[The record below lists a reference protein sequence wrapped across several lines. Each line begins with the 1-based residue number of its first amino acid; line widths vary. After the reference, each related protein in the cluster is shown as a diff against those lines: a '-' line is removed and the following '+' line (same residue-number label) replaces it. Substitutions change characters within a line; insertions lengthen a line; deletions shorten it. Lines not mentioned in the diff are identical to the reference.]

1 MHVSLAPVTADLVG
15 DLATWREDA
24 SQRSEFDDFGPE
36 EPGRLARAFAHTGL
50 PNLLLV
56 MVTASDPPGG
66 HLAGM
71 VSWRASQYGPNAESQ
86 GWNIGVSLKPQYRGA
101 GIGTAAHRLLVG
113 HLFATTDVLR
123 LEAGTD
129 ITNAPE
135 RGSPDHGRI
144 PSRRRAPRCPVPP
157 RGVPRHGHLR
167 SSAV

>member
-1 MHVSLAPVTADLVG
+1 
-15 DLATWREDA
+15 
-24 SQRSEFDDFGPE
+24 
-36 EPGRLARAFAHTGL
+36 
-50 PNLLLV
+50 
-56 MVTASDPPGG
+56 MVTASDPLGG

-71 VSWRASQYGPNAESQ
+71 VSRRASQYGPNAESQ

-135 RGSPDHGRI
+135 RAVLTTVGFRLEGVLRGAQY
-144 PSRRRAPRCPVPP
+144 RRGAYHDMAIY
-157 RGVPRHGHLR
+157 GLLR
-167 SSAV
+167 SDHVHPAT